1 MRATL
6 PLSIATIITGI
17 SGLAIVALV
26 PLLVADPSTVA
37 TFQSLWG
44 LFFVCTGF
52 IDGLAQEAT
61 RVLAAQPAGT
71 SGGSGGLGASGVAGG
86 SGSPGGVGCGG
97 SSAVGSSAVGST
109 TSGVGS
115 GGSRSRLGSG
125 PPVPLALVG
134 AFVGLAVLVV
144 GLGLGLGRGL
154 SLGLGH
160 GLGLGLGHGL
170 VSDSAGGGW
179 LWWFG
184 LASYALQAV
193 CLGGLA
199 GRGQWRDYALLL
211 SVDSAV
217 RLAWLLLAW
226 RLGFGWWAYLMVIVL
241 GAFSWMVLAIIRPQ
255 VRAALGTAVPRVG
268 LFRRLVSTMGATGA
282 QSLCVAG
289 FAPMVLLLAMPATG
303 VAPAALVLAALLIRA
318 PLLLPMNK
326 FAAVLLV
333 DAAKGRIAGG
343 RVVRILG
350 AGTLAVATGCYL
362 MGPTVFGTVWGPDY
376 QLPGIVLAGLAVGS
390 GFLAGLVATGAIAL
404 GRGRHT
410 NYLAGWILA
419 AGVSAAVL
427 ALPLAMTVT
436 VPLALIAGPAV
447 GMIVHQLR

>member
-6 PLSIATIITGI
+6 PLSIATIVTGI

-26 PLLVADPSTVA
+26 PLLVDDPTTVA

-61 RVLAAQPAGT
+61 RVLAAQPAG
-71 SGGSGGLGASGVAGG
+71 SAGGSGGLGASGVAGG
-86 SGSPGGVGCGG
+86 SGSPVGVGC
-97 SSAVGSSAVGST
+97 S
-109 TSGVGS
+109 
-115 GGSRSRLGSG
+115 GSRSRLGSG
-125 PPVPLALVG
+125 ALVPLALVG
-134 AFVGLAVLVV
+134 TFVGLAVLVV
-144 GLGLGLGRGL
+144 
-154 SLGLGH
+154 

-179 LWWFG
+179 LWWLG

-226 RLGFGWWAYLMVIVL
+226 QLGFGWWAYLMVVVL
-241 GAFSWMVLAIIRPQ
+241 GAFSWIVLAIIRPQ

-268 LFRRLVSTMGATGA
+268 LFRRLLSTMGATGA

-289 FAPMVLLLAMPATG
+289 FAPMVLLLATPATG

-362 MGPTVFGTVWGPDY
+362 LGPTVFDTVWGPDY

-410 NYLAGWILA
+410 NYLAGWLLA
-419 AGVSAAVL
+419 AAVSAAVL
-427 ALPLAMTVT
+427 ALPIAMTVT

-447 GMIVHQLR
+447 GMVVHQLR

>member
-1 MRATL
+1 MRATY

-26 PLLVADPSTVA
+26 PLLVDDPTTVA

-61 RVLAAQPAGT
+61 RVLAAQTAG
-71 SGGSGGLGASGVAGG
+71 SAGGLGASGVAGG
-86 SGSPGGVGCGG
+86 SDSPGGVGR
-97 SSAVGSSAVGST
+97 
-109 TSGVGS
+109 

-125 PPVPLALVG
+125 ALVPLALVG

-154 SLGLGH
+154 SLGLG
-160 GLGLGLGHGL
+160 LGLGHGL
-170 VSDSAGGGW
+170 VSGSAGDGW
-179 LWWFG
+179 LWWLG

-241 GAFSWMVLAIIRPQ
+241 GAFSWIVLAIIRPQ
-255 VRAALGTAVPRVG
+255 VRAALGAAVPRVG

-289 FAPMVLLLAMPATG
+289 FAPMVLLLATPVAG
-303 VAPAALVLAALLIRA
+303 IAPAALVLAALLIRA

-333 DAAKGRIAGG
+333 NAAKGRIAGG

-350 AGTLAVATGCYL
+350 AGTLAVAAGCYL
-362 MGPTVFGTVWGPDY
+362 LGPTVFGTVWGPDY
-376 QLPGIVLAGLAVGS
+376 RLPGIVLAGLAVGS

-410 NYLAGWILA
+410 NYLAGWLLA
-419 AGVSAAVL
+419 AAVSAAVL

-447 GMIVHQLR
+447 GMVVHQLR